1 MRIVPLLTAVAV
13 TGALYLLVFE
23 RDRLT
28 AFASGDAGAVQAV
41 AETPEPADAPPPV
54 IAQLAEGERI
64 VSVLA
69 RHSVA
74 QQVDSA
80 LLVRGQTEAARLV
93 DVRAETSGL
102 IVSEPLRRGAYVTK
116 DQALCV
122 LDIGTRQAQMK
133 EAEARLLEAQSRLP
147 ESEAR
152 LVEARARLAEAE
164 INDRAAARLS
174 QDGFASETRVAATV
188 AAVESARAG
197 VNSAQSGVQAATSG
211 IRSAEAAVE
220 AAEREIARLTVR
232 APFDGL
238 LETDTA
244 ELGALMQTGALC
256 ATVIQLDPIKLVG
269 FLAET
274 DVDKVSVGAM
284 ASARLASG
292 LETMGRVTFLSRSAD
307 ELTRTFRVEVT
318 VPNADLKVRDGQT
331 AELLISSEGRLAHLL
346 PGSALTLDDIG
357 HLGVRIVDAQSRA
370 EFVPVTL
377 LRDTVEGVW
386 VAGLPEKADVII
398 VGQEF
403 VIDGVAVNASYSESK
418 P

>member
-1 MRIVPLLTAVAV
+1 
-13 TGALYLLVFE
+13 
-23 RDRLT
+23 
-28 AFASGDAGAVQAV
+28 
-41 AETPEPADAPPPV
+41 
-54 IAQLAEGERI
+54 
-64 VSVLA
+64 
-69 RHSVA
+69 
-74 QQVDSA
+74 
-80 LLVRGQTEAARLV
+80 
-93 DVRAETSGL
+93 
-102 IVSEPLRRGAYVTK
+102 
-116 DQALCV
+116 
-122 LDIGTRQAQMK
+122 
-133 EAEARLLEAQSRLP
+133 
-147 ESEAR
+147 
-152 LVEARARLAEAE
+152 
-164 INDRAAARLS
+164 
-174 QDGFASETRVAATV
+174 SETRVAATV

-220 AAEREIARLTVR
+220 AAEREIDRLTVR

-238 LETDTA
+238 LETDAA

-284 ASARLASG
+284 ANARLASG

-331 AELLISSEGRLAHLL
+331 AELVISTEGRMAHLL
-346 PGSALTLDDIG
+346 PGSVLTLDDVG

-370 EFVPVTL
+370 AFIPVTL
-377 LRDTVEGVW
+377 LRDTVDGVW
-386 VAGLPEKADVII
+386 VAGLPDKADVII

-403 VIDGVAVNASYSESK
+403 VIDGVAVKATYSESK